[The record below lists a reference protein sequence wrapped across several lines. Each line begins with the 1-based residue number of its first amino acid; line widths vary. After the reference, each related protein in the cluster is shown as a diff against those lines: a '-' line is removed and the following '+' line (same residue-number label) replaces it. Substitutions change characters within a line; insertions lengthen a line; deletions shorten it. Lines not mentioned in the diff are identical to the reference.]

1 MDRKVMHTVMKR
13 SAVGMKKTILSALLA
28 LCTAALLT
36 TVSFAADKTV
46 SSWSEL
52 ADAIQSTDTSPSI
65 TLSCDI
71 TAGEGDGEI
80 TVSGTSTVRL
90 DLNGHV
96 LDGAMRTRIFL
107 VQDGGRLVITD
118 SDAQKRG
125 ALAGGS
131 AEDASVTHSGG
142 GAYVAAGGQLELNGA
157 TIRDCQGA
165 YGGGAVCTQGNFY
178 MYNGAVI
185 KDCETWHAG
194 GGGAVYTTGSAAR
207 FIMRDTALIE
217 NCSFCGVWVEEGTFS
232 MEGGTIRGCESRS
245 GGGGIYVSE
254 GAVFT
259 LSGGLIT
266 GNYDGT
272 NKGAAIYLAGTL
284 NLRGGEIADNIVD
297 DMSIYWEDFEPHEG
311 IWATYSSTIN
321 CGGGIVR
328 DNVYLQESARV
339 NDDSFYGTTVF
350 FDKMLGRGDVRGGTY
365 LEECW
370 YRTSSSSCIVVFFDN
385 SDSSSFLLREEMFGG
400 SKPIEPTWLGGE
412 WVTEDGEPFDYSQT
426 PTQYRTYLYRKA
438 ETGAQADADGDA
450 AADTSGGEDT
460 MNAGALFST
469 TGDTSSTVTLLLIL
483 SLAGNVVLIV
493 ALARRKKTAR

>member
-1 MDRKVMHTVMKR
+1 
-13 SAVGMKKTILSALLA
+13 MKKTILSALLA

-36 TVSFAADKTV
+36 AVSFAADKTV

-142 GAYVAAGGQLELNGA
+142 GVYVAAGGQLELNGA

-207 FIMRDTALIE
+207 FIMRDTALID

-245 GGGGIYVSE
+245 GGGGVYVSE

-311 IWATYSSTIN
+311 IWGTYSSTIN

-350 FDKMLGRGDVRGGTY
+350 FDKMLGSGDVRGGTY

-370 YRTSSSSCIVVFFDN
+370 YRTSGASCVVVFFDS
-385 SDSSSFLLREEMFGG
+385 SDTSSFVLREEMFGD
-400 SKPIEPTWLGGE
+400 SKPVEPTWLGGE
-412 WVTEDGEPFDYSQT
+412 WVTEDGEPFDFSQT
-426 PTQYRTYLYRKA
+426 PTQYKTYLYRKA
-438 ETGAQADADGDA
+438 EAGAQAGADGDA
-450 AADTSGGEDT
+450 AADGGGEDT
-460 MNAGALFST
+460 VNAGALFDAGGSGT
-469 TGDTSSTVTLLLIL
+469 LAVTVLLGL

>member
-1 MDRKVMHTVMKR
+1 
-13 SAVGMKKTILSALLA
+13 MKKTIFSALLA

-36 TVSFAADKTV
+36 TVSFAADVTV

-142 GAYVAAGGQLELNGA
+142 GVYVAAGGQLELNGA

-165 YGGGAVCTQGNFY
+165 YGGGAVCTLGNFY

-185 KDCETWHAG
+185 KDCKTWHAG
-194 GGGAVYTTGSAAR
+194 GGGAVYTTGSTAR
-207 FIMRDTALIE
+207 FIMRDTALID

-311 IWATYSSTIN
+311 IWGTYSSTIN

-370 YRTSSSSCIVVFFDN
+370 YRTSGASCVVVFFND
-385 SDSSSFLLREEMFGG
+385 SDTSSFVLREEMFGD

-412 WVTEDGEPFDYSQT
+412 WVTEDGEPFDFSQT
-426 PTQYRTYLYRKA
+426 PTQYKTYLYRKA
-438 ETGAQADADGDA
+438 EAGADGDA
-450 AADTSGGEDT
+450 AADGGGEDT
-460 MNAGALFST
+460 VNAGALFDAGGSGT
-469 TGDTSSTVTLLLIL
+469 LAVTVLLGL

-493 ALARRKKTAR
+493 ALARVKKKSAR

>member
-1 MDRKVMHTVMKR
+1 
-13 SAVGMKKTILSALLA
+13 MKKTIFSALLA

-52 ADAIQSTDTSPSI
+52 ANAIQSANTSPSI

-80 TVSGTSTVRL
+80 TVPGTSTVRL

-142 GAYVAAGGQLELNGA
+142 GAYVAAGGRLELNGA

-165 YGGGAVCTQGNFY
+165 YGGGAVCTLGDFY

-185 KDCETWHAG
+185 KDCKTWHAG
-194 GGGAVYTTGSAAR
+194 GGGAVYTAGSAAK
-207 FIMRDTALIE
+207 FIMRDTALID
-217 NCSFCGVWVEEGTFS
+217 NCSFCGVWVGEGTFD

-254 GAVFT
+254 GGTFT

-272 NKGAAIYLAGTL
+272 NKGAAIYLEGTL

-311 IWATYSSTIN
+311 IWGTYSSTIN

-370 YRTSSSSCIVVFFDN
+370 YRTSSASCIVVFFDS
-385 SDSSSFLLREEMFGG
+385 SDTSSFVLREEMFGD
-400 SKPIEPTWLGGE
+400 SKPVEPTWLGGE
-412 WVTEDGEPFDYSQT
+412 WVTEDGEAFDFSQT

-438 ETGAQADADGDA
+438 EAGAKAGADGDA
-450 AADTSGGEDT
+450 AADGGGEDT
-460 MNAGALFST
+460 VNAGALFDIGGSGT
-469 TGDTSSTVTLLLIL
+469 LAVTVLLGL

>member
-1 MDRKVMHTVMKR
+1 MKR
-13 SAVGMKKTILSALLA
+13 GLVSTLLA
-28 LCTAALLT
+28 LCAAAMLTA
-36 TVSFAADKTV
+36 VSFAADKTV

-52 ADAIQSTDTSPSI
+52 ADAIQSADTSPNI

-71 TAGEGDGEI
+71 TAGEGDREI

-131 AEDASVTHSGG
+131 AEDASVAYSGG
-142 GAYVAAGGQLELNGA
+142 GVYVAAGGQLELNGA
-157 TIRDCQGA
+157 TIRDCYGA
-165 YGGGAVCTQGNFY
+165 DGGGAVCTLGSFY

-185 KDCETWHAG
+185 KDCKTWHAG
-194 GGGAVYTTGSAAR
+194 GGGAVYTAGSAAR

-217 NCSFCGVWVEEGTFS
+217 NSSFCGVWVEEGTFS
-232 MEGGTIRGCESRS
+232 MEGGTIRNCQART
-245 GGGGIYVSE
+245 GGGGVYVSE
-254 GAVFT
+254 GGTFT
-259 LSGGLIT
+259 LAGGLIT
-266 GNYDGT
+266 GNYAGT
-272 NKGAAIYLAGTL
+272 NKGGAIYLEGTL

-311 IWATYSSTIN
+311 IWGTYSSTIN

-328 DNVYLQESARV
+328 DNVYLQENARV

-350 FDKMLGRGDVRGGTY
+350 FDKMLGSGDVRGGTY

-370 YRTSSSSCIVVFFDN
+370 YRTSSSSCIVVFFDS
-385 SDSSSFLLREEMFGG
+385 SDPSSFLLREEMFGD

-412 WVTEDGEPFDYSQT
+412 WVTEDGEPFDFSRT

-438 ETGAQADADGDA
+438 ETGVQTGGDGDA
-450 AADTSGGEDT
+450 AADTGGGDDT

-469 TGDTSSTVTLLLIL
+469 TGDTSSAVTLLLIL
-483 SLAGNVVLIV
+483 SLAGNVGLVI
-493 ALARRKKTAR
+493 ALVRVKKKTAR

>member
-1 MDRKVMHTVMKR
+1 MHTVMKR
-13 SAVGMKKTILSALLA
+13 SAVGMKETILSALLA
-28 LCTAALLT
+28 LCTALLT

-52 ADAIQSTDTSPSI
+52 ANAIQSANISPSI

-80 TVSGTSTVRL
+80 TVPGTSTVRL

-118 SDAQKRG
+118 SDTQKRG

-142 GAYVAAGGQLELNGA
+142 GVYVAAGGQLELNGA

-165 YGGGAVCTQGNFY
+165 YGGGAVCTLGNFY

-185 KDCETWHAG
+185 KDCKTWHAG
-194 GGGAVYTTGSAAR
+194 GGGAVYTTGSTAR
-207 FIMRDTALIE
+207 FIMRDTALID

-245 GGGGIYVSE
+245 GGGGVYVSE

-311 IWATYSSTIN
+311 IWGTYSSTIN

-350 FDKMLGRGDVRGGTY
+350 FDKMLGSGDVRGGTY

-370 YRTSSSSCIVVFFDN
+370 YRTSGASCVVVFFDS
-385 SDSSSFLLREEMFGG
+385 SDTSSFVLREEMFGD
-400 SKPIEPTWLGGE
+400 SKPVEPTWLGGE
-412 WVTEDGEPFDYSQT
+412 WVTEDGEPFDFSQT
-426 PTQYRTYLYRKA
+426 PTQYKTYLYRKA
-438 ETGAQADADGDA
+438 EAGAQAGADGDA
-450 AADTSGGEDT
+450 AADGGGEDT
-460 MNAGALFST
+460 VNAGALFDAGGSGT
-469 TGDTSSTVTLLLIL
+469 LAVTVLLGL

>member
-1 MDRKVMHTVMKR
+1 
-13 SAVGMKKTILSALLA
+13 MKKTILSALLA

-36 TVSFAADKTV
+36 TVSFAADVTV

-52 ADAIQSTDTSPSI
+52 ANAIQSANTSSSI

-142 GAYVAAGGQLELNGA
+142 GVYVAAGGQLELNGA

-165 YGGGAVCTQGNFY
+165 YGGGAVCVLGNFY

-185 KDCETWHAG
+185 KDCKTWHAG
-194 GGGAVYTTGSAAR
+194 GGGAVYTTGSTAR
-207 FIMRDTALIE
+207 FIMRDTALID

-311 IWATYSSTIN
+311 IWGTYSSTIN

-328 DNVYLQESARV
+328 DNVYLQENARV

-370 YRTSSSSCIVVFFDN
+370 YRTSGASCVVVFFND
-385 SDSSSFLLREEMFGG
+385 SDTSSFVLREEMFGD

-412 WVTEDGEPFDYSQT
+412 WVTEDGEPFDFSQT
-426 PTQYRTYLYRKA
+426 PTQYKTYLYRKA
-438 ETGAQADADGDA
+438 ETGADGDTA
-450 AADTSGGEDT
+450 AEDGSGEDAV
-460 MNAGALFST
+460 NAGALFDAGGSGT
-469 TGDTSSTVTLLLIL
+469 LAVTVLLGL

>member
-1 MDRKVMHTVMKR
+1 
-13 SAVGMKKTILSALLA
+13 MKKTILSALLA

-131 AEDASVTHSGG
+131 AESASVTHSGG
-142 GAYVAAGGQLELNGA
+142 GVYVAAGGQLELNGA

-165 YGGGAVCTQGNFY
+165 YGGGAVCVLGNFY

-185 KDCETWHAG
+185 KDCKTWHAG
-194 GGGAVYTTGSAAR
+194 GGGAVYTTGSTAR
-207 FIMRDTALIE
+207 FIMRDTALID

-254 GAVFT
+254 GGTFT

-311 IWATYSSTIN
+311 IWGTYSSTIN

-350 FDKMLGRGDVRGGTY
+350 FDKMLGSGDVRGGTY

-370 YRTSSSSCIVVFFDN
+370 YRTSGASCVVVFFND
-385 SDSSSFLLREEMFGG
+385 SDTSSFVLREEMFGD

-412 WVTEDGEPFDYSQT
+412 WVTEDGEPFDFSQT
-426 PTQYRTYLYRKA
+426 PTQYKTYLYRKA
-438 ETGAQADADGDA
+438 EAGAEAGTDGDTA
-450 AADTSGGEDT
+450 AEDGGGEDT
-460 MNAGALFST
+460 VNAGALFDIGGSGT
-469 TGDTSSTVTLLLIL
+469 LAVTVLLGL

>member
-1 MDRKVMHTVMKR
+1 
-13 SAVGMKKTILSALLA
+13 MKKTILSALLA

-36 TVSFAADKTV
+36 TVSFAADVTV

-52 ADAIQSTDTSPSI
+52 ANAIQSANTSPSI

-80 TVSGTSTVRL
+80 TVPGTSTVRL

-125 ALAGGS
+125 ALVGGS
-131 AEDASVTHSGG
+131 AEDASVAHSGG
-142 GAYVAAGGQLELNGA
+142 GVYVAAGGQLELNGA

-165 YGGGAVCTQGNFY
+165 YGGGAVCTLGNFY

-185 KDCETWHAG
+185 KDCKTWHAG
-194 GGGAVYTTGSAAR
+194 GGGAVYTTGSTAR
-207 FIMRDTALIE
+207 FIMRDTALID

-311 IWATYSSTIN
+311 IWGTYSSTIN

-370 YRTSSSSCIVVFFDN
+370 YRTSGASCVVVFFNDR
-385 SDSSSFLLREEMFGG
+385 DTSSFVLREEMFGD

-412 WVTEDGEPFDYSQT
+412 WVTEDGEPFDFSQT

-438 ETGAQADADGDA
+438 ETGADGDTA
-450 AADTSGGEDT
+450 AEDGSGEDAV
-460 MNAGALFST
+460 NAGALFDAGGSGT
-469 TGDTSSTVTLLLIL
+469 LAVTVLLGL

>member
-1 MDRKVMHTVMKR
+1 
-13 SAVGMKKTILSALLA
+13 MKKTILSALLA

-142 GAYVAAGGQLELNGA
+142 GVYVAAGGQLELNGA

-165 YGGGAVCTQGNFY
+165 YGGGAVCTLGNFY

-185 KDCETWHAG
+185 KDCKTWHAG
-194 GGGAVYTTGSAAR
+194 GGGAVYTTGSTAR
-207 FIMRDTALIE
+207 FIMRDTALID

-311 IWATYSSTIN
+311 IWGTYSSTIN

-328 DNVYLQESARV
+328 DNVYLQENARV

-370 YRTSSSSCIVVFFDN
+370 YRTSSASCVVVFFDS
-385 SDSSSFLLREEMFGG
+385 SDTSSFVLREEMFGD

-412 WVTEDGEPFDYSQT
+412 WVTEDGEPFDFSQT
-426 PTQYRTYLYRKA
+426 PTQYKTYLYRKA
-438 ETGAQADADGDA
+438 EAGADGDTA
-450 AADTSGGEDT
+450 AEDGGGEDAV
-460 MNAGALFST
+460 NAGALFDAGGS
-469 TGDTSSTVTLLLIL
+469 GTVAVTVLLGL

>member
-1 MDRKVMHTVMKR
+1 
-13 SAVGMKKTILSALLA
+13 MKKTIFSALLA

-36 TVSFAADKTV
+36 TVSFAADMTV

-125 ALAGGS
+125 ALVGGS
-131 AEDASVTHSGG
+131 AESASVTHSGG

-165 YGGGAVCTQGNFY
+165 YGGGAVCTLGNFY

-185 KDCETWHAG
+185 KDCKTWHAG
-194 GGGAVYTTGSAAR
+194 GGGAVYTTGSTAR
-207 FIMRDTALIE
+207 FIMRDTALID

-311 IWATYSSTIN
+311 IWGTYSSTIN

-328 DNVYLQESARV
+328 DNVYLQENARV

-370 YRTSSSSCIVVFFDN
+370 YRTSGASCVVVFFND
-385 SDSSSFLLREEMFGG
+385 SDTSSFVLREEMFGD

-412 WVTEDGEPFDYSQT
+412 WVTEDGEPFDFSQT
-426 PTQYRTYLYRKA
+426 PTQYKTYLYRKA
-438 ETGAQADADGDA
+438 EAGAEAGADGDA
-450 AADTSGGEDT
+450 AADGGGEDT
-460 MNAGALFST
+460 VNAGALFDAGGSGT
-469 TGDTSSTVTLLLIL
+469 LAVTVLLGL

>member
-1 MDRKVMHTVMKR
+1 
-13 SAVGMKKTILSALLA
+13 MKKTILSALLA

-36 TVSFAADKTV
+36 TVSFAADVTV

-52 ADAIQSTDTSPSI
+52 ANAIQSANTSPSI

-142 GAYVAAGGQLELNGA
+142 GVYVAAGGQLELNGA

-194 GGGAVYTTGSAAR
+194 GGGAVYTTGSTAR
-207 FIMRDTALIE
+207 FIMRDTALID

-311 IWATYSSTIN
+311 IWGTYSSTIN

-370 YRTSSSSCIVVFFDN
+370 YRTSGASCVVVFFN
-385 SDSSSFLLREEMFGG
+385 SSDTSSFVLREEMFGD

-412 WVTEDGEPFDYSQT
+412 WVTEDGEPFDFSQT
-426 PTQYRTYLYRKA
+426 PTQYKTYLYRKA
-438 ETGAQADADGDA
+438 EAGAEAGTDGDTA
-450 AADTSGGEDT
+450 AEDGGGEDAV
-460 MNAGALFST
+460 NAGALFDAGGSGT
-469 TGDTSSTVTLLLIL
+469 LAVTVLLGL

>member
-1 MDRKVMHTVMKR
+1 
-13 SAVGMKKTILSALLA
+13 MKKTILSALLA

-36 TVSFAADKTV
+36 TVSFAADVTV

-52 ADAIQSTDTSPSI
+52 ANAIQSANTSPSI

-80 TVSGTSTVRL
+80 TVPGTSTVRL

-142 GAYVAAGGQLELNGA
+142 GAYVAAGGRLELNGA

-165 YGGGAVCTQGNFY
+165 YGGGAVCTLGDFY

-185 KDCETWHAG
+185 KDCKTWHAG
-194 GGGAVYTTGSAAR
+194 GGGAVYTAGGAAK
-207 FIMRDTALIE
+207 FIMRDTALID

-311 IWATYSSTIN
+311 IWGTYSSTIN

-370 YRTSSSSCIVVFFDN
+370 YRTSSASCVVVFFDS
-385 SDSSSFLLREEMFGG
+385 SDTSSFVLREEMFGD
-400 SKPIEPTWLGGE
+400 SKPVEPTWLGGE
-412 WVTEDGEPFDYSQT
+412 WVTEDGEPFDFSQT
-426 PTQYRTYLYRKA
+426 PTQYKTYLYRKA
-438 ETGAQADADGDA
+438 ETGADGDTA
-450 AADTSGGEDT
+450 AEDGGGEEAV
-460 MNAGALFST
+460 NAGALFDAGGSGT
-469 TGDTSSTVTLLLIL
+469 LAVTVLLGL

-493 ALARRKKTAR
+493 ALARRKKTAQ

>member
-1 MDRKVMHTVMKR
+1 
-13 SAVGMKKTILSALLA
+13 MKKTILSALLA

-80 TVSGTSTVRL
+80 TVPGTSTVRL

-142 GAYVAAGGQLELNGA
+142 GVYVAAGGQLELNGA

-165 YGGGAVCTQGNFY
+165 YGGGAVCTLGNFY

-185 KDCETWHAG
+185 KDCKTWHAG
-194 GGGAVYTTGSAAR
+194 GGGAVYTTGSTAR
-207 FIMRDTALIE
+207 FIMRDTALID

-245 GGGGIYVSE
+245 GGGGVYVSE
-254 GAVFT
+254 GGTFT

-311 IWATYSSTIN
+311 IWGTYSSTIN

-350 FDKMLGRGDVRGGTY
+350 FDKMLGSGDVRGGTY

-370 YRTSSSSCIVVFFDN
+370 YRTSGASCVVVFFDS
-385 SDSSSFLLREEMFGG
+385 SDTSSFVLREEMFGD
-400 SKPIEPTWLGGE
+400 SKPVEPTWLGGE
-412 WVTEDGEPFDYSQT
+412 WVTEDGEPFDFSQT
-426 PTQYRTYLYRKA
+426 PTQYKTYLYRKA
-438 ETGAQADADGDA
+438 EAGAQAGADGDA
-450 AADTSGGEDT
+450 AADGGGEDT
-460 MNAGALFST
+460 VNAGALFDAGGSGT
-469 TGDTSSTVTLLLIL
+469 LAVTVLLGL

>member
-1 MDRKVMHTVMKR
+1 
-13 SAVGMKKTILSALLA
+13 MKKTILSALLA

-131 AEDASVTHSGG
+131 AESASVTHSGG
-142 GAYVAAGGQLELNGA
+142 GVYVAAGGQLELNGA

-207 FIMRDTALIE
+207 FIMRDTALID

-311 IWATYSSTIN
+311 IWGTYSSTIN

-370 YRTSSSSCIVVFFDN
+370 YRTSGASCVVVFFN
-385 SDSSSFLLREEMFGG
+385 SSDTSSFVLREEMFGD

-412 WVTEDGEPFDYSQT
+412 WVTEDGEPFDFSQT
-426 PTQYRTYLYRKA
+426 PTRYKTYLYRKA
-438 ETGAQADADGDA
+438 EAGAQAGADGDA
-450 AADTSGGEDT
+450 AADGGGEDT
-460 MNAGALFST
+460 VNAGALFDAGGSGT
-469 TGDTSSTVTLLLIL
+469 LAVTVLLGL

-493 ALARRKKTAR
+493 ALARRKKSAR

>member
-1 MDRKVMHTVMKR
+1 MHTVMKR
-13 SAVGMKKTILSALLA
+13 SAVGMKKTIFSALLA

-36 TVSFAADKTV
+36 AVSFAADKTV

-125 ALAGGS
+125 ALVGGS
-131 AEDASVTHSGG
+131 AENASVTHSGG
-142 GAYVAAGGQLELNGA
+142 GVYVAAGGQLELNGA

-165 YGGGAVCTQGNFY
+165 YGGGAVCTLGNFY

-185 KDCETWHAG
+185 KDCKTWHAG
-194 GGGAVYTTGSAAR
+194 GGGAVYTTGSTAR
-207 FIMRDTALIE
+207 FIMRDTALID

-311 IWATYSSTIN
+311 IWGTYSSTIN

-370 YRTSSSSCIVVFFDN
+370 YRTSSASCIVVFFDS
-385 SDSSSFLLREEMFGG
+385 SDTSSFVLREEMFGD

-412 WVTEDGEPFDYSQT
+412 WVTEDGEPFDFSQT
-426 PTQYRTYLYRKA
+426 PTQYKTYLYRKA
-438 ETGAQADADGDA
+438 EAGAEAGTDGDTA
-450 AADTSGGEDT
+450 AEDGGGEDAV
-460 MNAGALFST
+460 NAGALFDAGGSGT
-469 TGDTSSTVTLLLIL
+469 LAVTVLLGL

>member
-1 MDRKVMHTVMKR
+1 
-13 SAVGMKKTILSALLA
+13 MKKTILSALLA

-52 ADAIQSTDTSPSI
+52 ADAIQSVDTSPSI

-142 GAYVAAGGQLELNGA
+142 GAYVAAGGRLELNGA

-165 YGGGAVCTQGNFY
+165 YGGGAVCMLGDFY

-185 KDCETWHAG
+185 KDCKTWHAG
-194 GGGAVYTTGSAAR
+194 GGGAVYTAGSAAK
-207 FIMRDTALIE
+207 FIMRDTALID
-217 NCSFCGVWVEEGTFS
+217 NCSFCGVWVEEGTFD

-245 GGGGIYVSE
+245 GGGGVYVSE
-254 GAVFT
+254 GGTFT

-311 IWATYSSTIN
+311 IWGTYSSTIN

-328 DNVYLQESARV
+328 DNVYLQENARV

-350 FDKMLGRGDVRGGTY
+350 FDKMLGSGDVRGGTY

-370 YRTSSSSCIVVFFDN
+370 YRTSGASCVVVFFND
-385 SDSSSFLLREEMFGG
+385 SDTSSFVLREEMFGD
-400 SKPIEPTWLGGE
+400 SKPVEPTWLGGE
-412 WVTEDGEPFDYSQT
+412 WVTEDGEPFDFSQT
-426 PTQYRTYLYRKA
+426 LTQYKTYLYRKA
-438 ETGAQADADGDA
+438 ETGADGDTA
-450 AADTSGGEDT
+450 AEDGGGEDAV
-460 MNAGALFST
+460 NAGALFDAGGSGT
-469 TGDTSSTVTLLLIL
+469 LAVTVLLGL

>member
-1 MDRKVMHTVMKR
+1 
-13 SAVGMKKTILSALLA
+13 MKKTILSALLA

-36 TVSFAADKTV
+36 AVSFAADKTV

-142 GAYVAAGGQLELNGA
+142 GVYVAAGGQLELNGA

-165 YGGGAVCTQGNFY
+165 YGGGAVCTLGNFY

-185 KDCETWHAG
+185 KDCKTWHAG
-194 GGGAVYTTGSAAR
+194 GGGAVYTTGSTAR
-207 FIMRDTALIE
+207 FIMRDTALID

-254 GAVFT
+254 GGTFT

-311 IWATYSSTIN
+311 IWGTYSSTIN

-370 YRTSSSSCIVVFFDN
+370 YRTSGASCVVVFFND
-385 SDSSSFLLREEMFGG
+385 SDTSSFVLREEMFGD

-412 WVTEDGEPFDYSQT
+412 WVTEDGEPFDFSQT
-426 PTQYRTYLYRKA
+426 PTQYKTYLYRKA
-438 ETGAQADADGDA
+438 EAGAEAGTDGDTA
-450 AADTSGGEDT
+450 AEDGGGEDAV
-460 MNAGALFST
+460 NAGALFDAGGSGT
-469 TGDTSSTVTLLLIL
+469 LAVTVLLGL

>member
-1 MDRKVMHTVMKR
+1 
-13 SAVGMKKTILSALLA
+13 MKKTIFSALLV

-52 ADAIQSTDTSPSI
+52 ANAIQSANTSPSI

-80 TVSGTSTVRL
+80 TVPGTSTVRL

-142 GAYVAAGGQLELNGA
+142 GAYVAAGGRLELNGA

-165 YGGGAVCTQGNFY
+165 YGGGAVCTLGDFY

-185 KDCETWHAG
+185 KDCKTWHAG
-194 GGGAVYTTGSAAR
+194 GGGAVYTAGSAAK
-207 FIMRDTALIE
+207 FIMRDTALID
-217 NCSFCGVWVEEGTFS
+217 NCSFCGVWVEEGTFD

-254 GAVFT
+254 GGTFT

-311 IWATYSSTIN
+311 IWGTYSSTIN

-370 YRTSSSSCIVVFFDN
+370 YRTSSASCVVVFFDS
-385 SDSSSFLLREEMFGG
+385 SDTSSFVLREEMFGD

-412 WVTEDGEPFDYSQT
+412 WVTEDGEPFDFSQT
-426 PTQYRTYLYRKA
+426 PTQYKTYLYRKA
-438 ETGAQADADGDA
+438 ETGADGDTA
-450 AADTSGGEDT
+450 AEDGGGEEAV
-460 MNAGALFST
+460 NAGALFDAGGSGT
-469 TGDTSSTVTLLLIL
+469 LAVTVLLGL

>member
-1 MDRKVMHTVMKR
+1 
-13 SAVGMKKTILSALLA
+13 MKKTIFSALLA

-36 TVSFAADKTV
+36 TVSFAADVTV

-52 ADAIQSTDTSPSI
+52 ANAIQSANTSPSI

-80 TVSGTSTVRL
+80 TVPGTSTVRL

-142 GAYVAAGGQLELNGA
+142 GAYVAAGGRLELNGA

-165 YGGGAVCTQGNFY
+165 YGGGAVCTLGDFY

-185 KDCETWHAG
+185 KDCKTWHAG
-194 GGGAVYTTGSAAR
+194 GGGAVYTAGSAAK
-207 FIMRDTALIE
+207 FIMRDTALID
-217 NCSFCGVWVEEGTFS
+217 NCSFCGVWVEEGTFD

-311 IWATYSSTIN
+311 IWGTYSSTIN

-370 YRTSSSSCIVVFFDN
+370 YRTSGASCVVVFFN
-385 SDSSSFLLREEMFGG
+385 SSDTSSFVLREEMFGD

-412 WVTEDGEPFDYSQT
+412 WVTEDGEPFDFSQT
-426 PTQYRTYLYRKA
+426 PTQYKTYLYRKA
-438 ETGAQADADGDA
+438 EAGAEAGTDGDTA
-450 AADTSGGEDT
+450 AEDGGGEEAV
-460 MNAGALFST
+460 NAGALFDAGGSGT
-469 TGDTSSTVTLLLIL
+469 LAVTVLLGL

>member
-1 MDRKVMHTVMKR
+1 
-13 SAVGMKKTILSALLA
+13 MKKTILSALLA

-52 ADAIQSTDTSPSI
+52 ADAIQSVDTSPSI

-142 GAYVAAGGQLELNGA
+142 GAYVAAGGRLELNGA

-165 YGGGAVCTQGNFY
+165 YGGGAVCTLGDFY

-185 KDCETWHAG
+185 KDCKTWHAG
-194 GGGAVYTTGSAAR
+194 GGGAVYTAGSAAK
-207 FIMRDTALIE
+207 FIMRDTALID
-217 NCSFCGVWVEEGTFS
+217 NCSFCGVWVEEGTFD

-245 GGGGIYVSE
+245 GGGGVYVSE
-254 GAVFT
+254 GGTFT

-311 IWATYSSTIN
+311 IWGTYSSTIN

-328 DNVYLQESARV
+328 DNVYLQENARV

-350 FDKMLGRGDVRGGTY
+350 FDKMLGSGDVRGGTY

-370 YRTSSSSCIVVFFDN
+370 YRTSGASCVVVFFND
-385 SDSSSFLLREEMFGG
+385 SDTSSFVLREEMFGD
-400 SKPIEPTWLGGE
+400 SKPVEPTWLGGE
-412 WVTEDGEPFDYSQT
+412 WVTEDGEPFDFSQT
-426 PTQYRTYLYRKA
+426 LTQYKTYLYRKA
-438 ETGAQADADGDA
+438 ETGADGDTA
-450 AADTSGGEDT
+450 AEDGGGEDAV
-460 MNAGALFST
+460 NAGALFDAGGSGT
-469 TGDTSSTVTLLLIL
+469 LAVTVLLGL

>member
-1 MDRKVMHTVMKR
+1 
-13 SAVGMKKTILSALLA
+13 MKKTILSALLA

-36 TVSFAADKTV
+36 TVSFAADVTV

-52 ADAIQSTDTSPSI
+52 ANAIQSANTSPSI

-142 GAYVAAGGQLELNGA
+142 GAYVAAGGRLELNGA

-165 YGGGAVCTQGNFY
+165 YGGGAVCTLGDFY

-185 KDCETWHAG
+185 KDCKTWHAG
-194 GGGAVYTTGSAAR
+194 GGGAVYTAGSAAK
-207 FIMRDTALIE
+207 FIMRDTALID
-217 NCSFCGVWVEEGTFS
+217 NCSFCGVWVEEGTFD

-254 GAVFT
+254 GGTFT

-311 IWATYSSTIN
+311 IWGTYSSTIN

-370 YRTSSSSCIVVFFDN
+370 YRTSSASCIVVFFDS
-385 SDSSSFLLREEMFGG
+385 SDTSSFVLREEMFGD
-400 SKPIEPTWLGGE
+400 SKPVEPTWLGGE

-438 ETGAQADADGDA
+438 EAGAEAGTDGDTA
-450 AADTSGGEDT
+450 AEDGGGEDAV
-460 MNAGALFST
+460 NAGALFDAGGSGT
-469 TGDTSSTVTLLLIL
+469 LAVTVLLGL

>member
-1 MDRKVMHTVMKR
+1 
-13 SAVGMKKTILSALLA
+13 MKKTILSALLA

-36 TVSFAADKTV
+36 TVSFAADVTV

-52 ADAIQSTDTSPSI
+52 ANAIQSANTSPSI

-80 TVSGTSTVRL
+80 TVPGTSTVRL

-142 GAYVAAGGQLELNGA
+142 GVYVAAGGQLELNGA

-165 YGGGAVCTQGNFY
+165 YGGGAVCTLGNFY

-185 KDCETWHAG
+185 KDCKTWHAG
-194 GGGAVYTTGSAAR
+194 GGGAVYTTGSTAR
-207 FIMRDTALIE
+207 FIMRDTALID

-311 IWATYSSTIN
+311 IWGTYSSTIN

-370 YRTSSSSCIVVFFDN
+370 YRTSGASCVVVFFND
-385 SDSSSFLLREEMFGG
+385 SDTSSFVLREEMFGG

-412 WVTEDGEPFDYSQT
+412 WVTEDGEPFDFSQT
-426 PTQYRTYLYRKA
+426 PTQYKTYLYRKA
-438 ETGAQADADGDA
+438 ETGAQAGADGDA
-450 AADTSGGEDT
+450 AADGGGEDT
-460 MNAGALFST
+460 VNAGALFDAGGSGT
-469 TGDTSSTVTLLLIL
+469 LAVTVLLGL

>member
-1 MDRKVMHTVMKR
+1 
-13 SAVGMKKTILSALLA
+13 MKKTIFSALLA

-36 TVSFAADKTV
+36 TVSFAADVTV

-52 ADAIQSTDTSPSI
+52 ANAIQSANTSPSI

-80 TVSGTSTVRL
+80 TVPGTSTVRL

-142 GAYVAAGGQLELNGA
+142 GAYVAAGGRLELNGA

-165 YGGGAVCTQGNFY
+165 YGGGAVCTLGDFY

-185 KDCETWHAG
+185 KDCKTWHAG
-194 GGGAVYTTGSAAR
+194 GGGAVYTAGSAAK
-207 FIMRDTALIE
+207 FIMRDTALID
-217 NCSFCGVWVEEGTFS
+217 NCSFCGVWVEEGTFD

-254 GAVFT
+254 GGTFT

-311 IWATYSSTIN
+311 IWGTYSSTIN

-370 YRTSSSSCIVVFFDN
+370 YRTSSASCVVVFFND
-385 SDSSSFLLREEMFGG
+385 SDTSSFVLREEMFGD
-400 SKPIEPTWLGGE
+400 SKPVEPTWLGGE
-412 WVTEDGEPFDYSQT
+412 WVTEDGEPFDFSQT
-426 PTQYRTYLYRKA
+426 PTQYKTYLYRKA
-438 ETGAQADADGDA
+438 ETGADGDTA
-450 AADTSGGEDT
+450 AEDGGGEDAV
-460 MNAGALFST
+460 NAGALFDAGGSGT
-469 TGDTSSTVTLLLIL
+469 LAVTVLLGL

>member
-1 MDRKVMHTVMKR
+1 MHTVMKR
-13 SAVGMKKTILSALLA
+13 SAVGMKETILSALLA
-28 LCTAALLT
+28 LCTALLT

-52 ADAIQSTDTSPSI
+52 ANAIQSANISPSI

-118 SDAQKRG
+118 SDTQKRG

-142 GAYVAAGGQLELNGA
+142 GVYVAAGGQLELNGA

-165 YGGGAVCTQGNFY
+165 YGGGAVCTLGNFY

-185 KDCETWHAG
+185 KDCKTWHAG
-194 GGGAVYTTGSAAR
+194 GGGAVYTTGSTAR
-207 FIMRDTALIE
+207 FIMRDTALID

-245 GGGGIYVSE
+245 GGGGVYVSE

-311 IWATYSSTIN
+311 IWGTYSSTIN

-350 FDKMLGRGDVRGGTY
+350 FDKMLGSGDVRGGTY

-370 YRTSSSSCIVVFFDN
+370 YRTSGASCVVVFFDS
-385 SDSSSFLLREEMFGG
+385 SDTSSFVLREEMFGD
-400 SKPIEPTWLGGE
+400 SKPVEPTWLGGE
-412 WVTEDGEPFDYSQT
+412 WVTEDGEPFDFSQT
-426 PTQYRTYLYRKA
+426 PTQYKTYLYRKA
-438 ETGAQADADGDA
+438 EAGAQAGADGDA
-450 AADTSGGEDT
+450 AADGGGEDT
-460 MNAGALFST
+460 VNAGALFDAGGSGT
-469 TGDTSSTVTLLLIL
+469 LAVTVLLGL

>member
-1 MDRKVMHTVMKR
+1 
-13 SAVGMKKTILSALLA
+13 MKKTILSALLA

-52 ADAIQSTDTSPSI
+52 ANAIQSANISPSI

-80 TVSGTSTVRL
+80 TVPGTSTVRL

-118 SDAQKRG
+118 SDTQKRG

-142 GAYVAAGGQLELNGA
+142 GVYVAAGGQLELNGA

-194 GGGAVYTTGSAAR
+194 GGGAVYTTGSTAR
-207 FIMRDTALIE
+207 FIMRDTALID

-245 GGGGIYVSE
+245 GGGGVYVSE

-311 IWATYSSTIN
+311 IWGTYSSTIN

-350 FDKMLGRGDVRGGTY
+350 FDKMLGSGDVRGGTY

-370 YRTSSSSCIVVFFDN
+370 YRTSGASCVVVFFDS
-385 SDSSSFLLREEMFGG
+385 SDTSSFVLREEMFGD
-400 SKPIEPTWLGGE
+400 SKPVEPTWLGGE
-412 WVTEDGEPFDYSQT
+412 WVTEDGEPFDFSQT
-426 PTQYRTYLYRKA
+426 PTQYKTYLYRKA
-438 ETGAQADADGDA
+438 EAGAQAGADGDA
-450 AADTSGGEDT
+450 AADGGGEDT
-460 MNAGALFST
+460 VNAGALFDAGGSGT
-469 TGDTSSTVTLLLIL
+469 LAVTVLLGL

>member
-1 MDRKVMHTVMKR
+1 
-13 SAVGMKKTILSALLA
+13 MKKTILSALLA

-142 GAYVAAGGQLELNGA
+142 GVYVAAGGQLELNGA

-165 YGGGAVCTQGNFY
+165 YGGGAVCTLGNFY

-185 KDCETWHAG
+185 KDCKTWHAG
-194 GGGAVYTTGSAAR
+194 GGGAVYTTGSTAR
-207 FIMRDTALIE
+207 FIMRDTALID

-254 GAVFT
+254 GGTFT

-311 IWATYSSTIN
+311 IWGTYSSTIN

-350 FDKMLGRGDVRGGTY
+350 FDKMLGSGDVRGGTY

-370 YRTSSSSCIVVFFDN
+370 YRTSGASCVVVFFND
-385 SDSSSFLLREEMFGG
+385 SDTSSFVLREEMFGD

-412 WVTEDGEPFDYSQT
+412 WVTEDGEPFDFSQT
-426 PTQYRTYLYRKA
+426 PTQYKTYLYRKA
-438 ETGAQADADGDA
+438 EAGAEAGTDGDTA
-450 AADTSGGEDT
+450 AEDGGGEDT
-460 MNAGALFST
+460 VNAGALFDIGGSGT
-469 TGDTSSTVTLLLIL
+469 LAVTVLLGL

>member
-1 MDRKVMHTVMKR
+1 MVMR
-13 SAVGMKKTILSALLA
+13 RNSVGMKKVFLSALLA
-28 LCTAALLT
+28 LCAAAALT
-36 TVSFAADKTV
+36 VVSFASDVTV

-52 ADAIQSTDTSPSI
+52 ADAIQSADPSPSV

-90 DLNGHV
+90 NLNGHV

-118 SDAQKRG
+118 SDTQKRG

-131 AEDASVTHSGG
+131 AEDASIDTSGG
-142 GAYVAAGGQLELNGA
+142 SVYVAEGGQLELNGA
-157 TIRDCQGA
+157 TIRDCHGA
-165 YGGGAVCTQGNFY
+165 DGGGAVCTLGNFY

-185 KDCETWHAG
+185 KDCKTWHAG
-194 GGGAVYTTGSAAR
+194 GGGAVYTAGSAAK
-207 FIMRDTALIE
+207 FIMRDTALID
-217 NCSFCGVWVEEGTFS
+217 NCSFCGVWVEKGAFL
-232 MEGGTIRGCESRS
+232 MEGGTISNCESRS
-245 GGGGIYVSE
+245 GGGGVYVSE
-254 GAVFT
+254 EGTFT

-284 NLRGGEIADNIVD
+284 NLRGGEIVDNIVD

-311 IWATYSSTIN
+311 IWGTYSSTIN
-321 CGGGIVR
+321 CGGGTVR
-328 DNVYLQESARV
+328 DNVYLQENARV

-350 FDKMLGRGDVRGGTY
+350 FDKMLGSGDIRGGTY

-370 YRTSSSSCIVVFFDN
+370 SRTSSSSCIVVFFDG
-385 SDSSSFLLREEMFGG
+385 SDTSNFVLREEMFGD

-412 WVTEDGEPFDYSQT
+412 WVTEDGEPFDFSQT

-438 ETGAQADADGDA
+438 ETGVQTAADGDA
-450 AADTSGGEDT
+450 AAEGGNDT
-460 MNAGALFST
+460 MNAGALFDT
-469 TGDTSSTVTLLLIL
+469 TGRASSAVTLLLIL
-483 SLAGNVVLIV
+483 SLAGNVGLVI
-493 ALARRKKTAR
+493 ALVRAQKKSAR

>member
-1 MDRKVMHTVMKR
+1 MHTVMKR
-13 SAVGMKKTILSALLA
+13 SAVGMKETILSALLA
-28 LCTAALLT
+28 LCTALLT

-52 ADAIQSTDTSPSI
+52 ANAIQSANISPSI

-80 TVSGTSTVRL
+80 PVPGPSTVRL
-90 DLNGHV
+90 DLNGHG

-118 SDAQKRG
+118 SDTQKRG

-142 GAYVAAGGQLELNGA
+142 GVYVAAGGQLELNGA

-165 YGGGAVCTQGNFY
+165 YGGGAVCTLGNFY

-185 KDCETWHAG
+185 KDCKTWHAG
-194 GGGAVYTTGSAAR
+194 GGGAVYTTGSTAR
-207 FIMRDTALIE
+207 FIMRDTALID

-245 GGGGIYVSE
+245 GGGGVYVSE

-311 IWATYSSTIN
+311 IWGTYSSTIN

-350 FDKMLGRGDVRGGTY
+350 FDKMLGSGDVRGGTY

-370 YRTSSSSCIVVFFDN
+370 YRTSGASCVVVFFDS
-385 SDSSSFLLREEMFGG
+385 SDTSSFVLREEMFGD
-400 SKPIEPTWLGGE
+400 SKPVEPTWLGGE
-412 WVTEDGEPFDYSQT
+412 WVTEDGEPFDFSQT
-426 PTQYRTYLYRKA
+426 PTQYKTYLYRKA
-438 ETGAQADADGDA
+438 EAGAQAGADGDA
-450 AADTSGGEDT
+450 AADGGGEDT
-460 MNAGALFST
+460 VNAGALFDAGGSGT
-469 TGDTSSTVTLLLIL
+469 LAVTVLLGL

>member
-1 MDRKVMHTVMKR
+1 
-13 SAVGMKKTILSALLA
+13 MKKTILSVLLA

-165 YGGGAVCTQGNFY
+165 YGGGAVCVLGNFY

-185 KDCETWHAG
+185 KDCKTWHAG
-194 GGGAVYTTGSAAR
+194 GGGAVYTTGSTAR
-207 FIMRDTALIE
+207 FIMRDTALID

-311 IWATYSSTIN
+311 IWGTYSSTIN

-328 DNVYLQESARV
+328 DNVYLQENARV

-370 YRTSSSSCIVVFFDN
+370 YRTSGASCVVVFFND
-385 SDSSSFLLREEMFGG
+385 SDTSSFVLREEMFGD

-412 WVTEDGEPFDYSQT
+412 WVTEDGEPFDFSQT
-426 PTQYRTYLYRKA
+426 PTQYKTYLYRKVEA
-438 ETGAQADADGDA
+438 GAQAGADGDA
-450 AADTSGGEDT
+450 AADGGGEDT
-460 MNAGALFST
+460 VNAGALFDIGGSGT
-469 TGDTSSTVTLLLIL
+469 LAVTVLLGL

>member
-1 MDRKVMHTVMKR
+1 MHTVMKR
-13 SAVGMKKTILSALLA
+13 SAAGMKKTIFSALLA

-36 TVSFAADKTV
+36 TVSFAADVTV

-52 ADAIQSTDTSPSI
+52 ANAIQSANTSPSI

-80 TVSGTSTVRL
+80 TVPGTSTVRL

-142 GAYVAAGGQLELNGA
+142 GAYVAAGGRLELNGA

-165 YGGGAVCTQGNFY
+165 YGGGAVCTLGDFY

-185 KDCETWHAG
+185 KDCKTWHAG
-194 GGGAVYTTGSAAR
+194 GGGAVYTAGSAAK
-207 FIMRDTALIE
+207 FIMRDTALID
-217 NCSFCGVWVEEGTFS
+217 NCSFCGVWVEEGTFD

-311 IWATYSSTIN
+311 IWGTYSSTIN

-370 YRTSSSSCIVVFFDN
+370 YRTSGASCVVVFFN
-385 SDSSSFLLREEMFGG
+385 SSDTSSFVLREEMFGD

-412 WVTEDGEPFDYSQT
+412 WVTEDGEPFDFSQT
-426 PTQYRTYLYRKA
+426 PTQYKTYLYRKA
-438 ETGAQADADGDA
+438 EAGAEAGTDGDTA
-450 AADTSGGEDT
+450 AEDGGGEEAV
-460 MNAGALFST
+460 NAGALFDAGGSGT
-469 TGDTSSTVTLLLIL
+469 LAVTVLLGL

>member
-1 MDRKVMHTVMKR
+1 
-13 SAVGMKKTILSALLA
+13 MKKTILSALLA

-71 TAGEGDGEI
+71 SAGEGDGEI

-165 YGGGAVCTQGNFY
+165 YGGGAVCTLGNFY

-185 KDCETWHAG
+185 KDCKTWHAG

-207 FIMRDTALIE
+207 FIMRDTALID

-311 IWATYSSTIN
+311 IWGTYSSTIN

-328 DNVYLQESARV
+328 DNVYLQENARV

-370 YRTSSSSCIVVFFDN
+370 YRTSSASCVVVFFND
-385 SDSSSFLLREEMFGG
+385 SDTSSFVLREEMFGD
-400 SKPIEPTWLGGE
+400 SKPVEPTWLGGE
-412 WVTEDGEPFDYSQT
+412 WVTEDGEPFDFSQT
-426 PTQYRTYLYRKA
+426 PTQYKTYLYRKA
-438 ETGAQADADGDA
+438 EAGAEAGTDGDTA
-450 AADTSGGEDT
+450 AEDGGGEDAV
-460 MNAGALFST
+460 NAGALFDAGGSGT
-469 TGDTSSTVTLLLIL
+469 LAVTVLLGL

>member
-1 MDRKVMHTVMKR
+1 MHTVMKR

-71 TAGEGDGEI
+71 TAGKGDGEI

-90 DLNGHV
+90 NLNGHV

-125 ALAGGS
+125 ALVGGS

-142 GAYVAAGGQLELNGA
+142 GVYVAAGGQLELNGA

-207 FIMRDTALIE
+207 FIMRDTALID

-311 IWATYSSTIN
+311 IWGTYSSTIN

-328 DNVYLQESARV
+328 DNVYLQENARV

-350 FDKMLGRGDVRGGTY
+350 FDKMLGSGDVRGGTY

-460 MNAGALFST
+460 MNAGALFSN

-483 SLAGNVVLIV
+483 SLAGNVGLVI
-493 ALARRKKTAR
+493 ALVRVKKKSAR

>member
-1 MDRKVMHTVMKR
+1 
-13 SAVGMKKTILSALLA
+13 MKKTILSALLA

-36 TVSFAADKTV
+36 TVSFAADVTV

-52 ADAIQSTDTSPSI
+52 ANAIQSANTSPSI

-80 TVSGTSTVRL
+80 TVPGTSTVRL

-142 GAYVAAGGQLELNGA
+142 GAYVAAGGRLELNGA

-165 YGGGAVCTQGNFY
+165 YGGGAVCTLGDFY

-185 KDCETWHAG
+185 KDCKTWHAG
-194 GGGAVYTTGSAAR
+194 GGGAVYTAGGAAK
-207 FIMRDTALIE
+207 FIMRDTALID
-217 NCSFCGVWVEEGTFS
+217 NCSFCGVWVEEGTFD

-254 GAVFT
+254 GGAFT

-272 NKGAAIYLAGTL
+272 NKGAAIYLEGTL

-311 IWATYSSTIN
+311 IWGTYSSTIN

-370 YRTSSSSCIVVFFDN
+370 YRTSSASCVVVFFDS
-385 SDSSSFLLREEMFGG
+385 SDTSSFVLREEMFGD
-400 SKPIEPTWLGGE
+400 SKPVEPTWLGGE

-426 PTQYRTYLYRKA
+426 PTQYKTYLYRKA
-438 ETGAQADADGDA
+438 ETGADGDTA
-450 AADTSGGEDT
+450 AEDGGGEEAV
-460 MNAGALFST
+460 NAGALFDIGGSGT
-469 TGDTSSTVTLLLIL
+469 LAVTVLLGL